1 MTIFDITLTIS
12 NALPV
17 WPGDPAINFYR
28 VADVNN
34 GDVCTLSRLESGS
47 HIGTHLDAPL
57 HFIKGGRTVDQLDLN
72 VLIGPCLVVHIP
84 NANIIDAAQLDALDI
99 PADTRRVLFRTRNS
113 EIWVS
118 GDSSTF
124 HTDYVGVDRSGAE
137 WLVGRGV
144 QLVGVDYMSVAPF
157 ADTIAPHD
165 ILLGAGIIAVEN
177 LNLTGIEAGNYQLV
191 CLPLK
196 LKDGDGAPVRAVLI
210 RDA

>member
-1 MTIFDITLTIS
+1 MTIFDITLNIS
-12 NALPV
+12 NDLPV
-17 WPGDPAINFYR
+17 WPGDPAISFYR

-57 HFIKGGRTVDQLDLN
+57 HFIKGGRTVDQLDLD
-72 VLIGPCLVVHIP
+72 VLIGPCVVAHVP
-84 NANIIDAAQLDALDI
+84 QADVIDAALLDSLNL

-113 EIWVS
+113 QIWGSADS
-118 GDSSTF
+118 GTF
-124 HTDYVGVDRSGAE
+124 RTDYVGVDRSGAD

-157 ADTIAPHD
+157 ADTITPHNS
-165 ILLGAGIIAVEN
+165 LLGAGIIIVEN
-177 LNLTGIEAGNYQLV
+177 LNLAGVEAGNYQLI

-196 LKDGDGAPVRAVLI
+196 LKDGDGAPVRAVLMS
-210 RDA
+210 DA

>member
-1 MTIFDITLTIS
+1 MPIFDITLTVS
-12 NALPV
+12 NDLPV

-28 VADVNN
+28 VADVHN

-72 VLIGPCLVVHIP
+72 VLIGACLVVHVP
-84 NANIIDAAQLDALDI
+84 DATVIDAALLNALDI
-99 PADTRRVLFRTRNS
+99 PAATQRLLFRTRNS
-113 EIWVS
+113 EIWAR
-118 GDSSTF
+118 GDNAF
-124 HTDYVGVDRSGAE
+124 HTDYVGIDPSGAA

-144 QLVGVDYMSVAPF
+144 QLVGVDYMSVAPY
-157 ADTIAPHD
+157 ADTIAPHE

-177 LNLTGIEAGNYQLV
+177 LNLSGIEAGNYQLI

-196 LKDGDGAPVRAVLI
+196 LKDGDGAPVRAILI
-210 RDA
+210 RNP

>member
-12 NALPV
+12 NNLPV

-57 HFIKGGRTVDQLDLN
+57 HFIKSGRTVDQLDLN
-72 VLIGPCLVVHIP
+72 VLIGPCVVVHVP
-84 NANIIDAAQLDALDI
+84 DANVIDAALLDALNL
-99 PADTRRVLFRTRNS
+99 PTDTRRLLFRTRNS
-113 EIWVS
+113 EIWAR
-118 GDSSTF
+118 GDNAF

-144 QLVGVDYMSVAPF
+144 QLVGVDYMSVAPY

-177 LNLTGIEAGNYQLV
+177 LNLTGIEAGQYQLI

-196 LKDGDGAPVRAVLI
+196 LKDGDGAPVRAVLM
-210 RDA
+210 RED

>member
-17 WPGDPAINFYR
+17 WPGDPAISFYR

-72 VLIGPCLVVHIP
+72 VLIGPCVVVHLP
-84 NANIIDAAQLDALDI
+84 DADVIDAALLDALDI
-99 PADTRRVLFRTRNS
+99 PADVRRVLFRTRNS
-113 EIWVS
+113 QIWAS
-118 GDSSTF
+118 ADYGTF
-124 HTDYVGVDRSGAE
+124 RTDYVGVDRSGAE

-144 QLVGVDYMSVAPF
+144 QLVGVDYMSVAPY

-165 ILLGAGIIAVEN
+165 ILLGAGVIAVEN
-177 LNLTGIEAGNYQLV
+177 LNLNDIAAGQYQLI

-196 LKDGDGAPVRAVLI
+196 LKDGDGAPVRAVLM
-210 RDA
+210 RTP

>member
-72 VLIGPCLVVHIP
+72 VLIGPCVVVHLP
-84 NANIIDAAQLDALDI
+84 DADVIDAALLDTLDL

-113 EIWVS
+113 QIWA
-118 GDSSTF
+118 GNDLGTF
-124 HTDYVGVDRSGAE
+124 RTDYVGVDRSGAE
-137 WLVGRGV
+137 WLVGRGI
-144 QLVGVDYMSVAPF
+144 QIVGVDYMSVAPF

-165 ILLGAGIIAVEN
+165 ILLGAGVIAVEN
-177 LNLTGIEAGNYQLV
+177 LNLNGIEAGQYQLI

-196 LKDGDGAPVRAVLI
+196 LKDGDGAPVRAVLM
-210 RDA
+210 RTP